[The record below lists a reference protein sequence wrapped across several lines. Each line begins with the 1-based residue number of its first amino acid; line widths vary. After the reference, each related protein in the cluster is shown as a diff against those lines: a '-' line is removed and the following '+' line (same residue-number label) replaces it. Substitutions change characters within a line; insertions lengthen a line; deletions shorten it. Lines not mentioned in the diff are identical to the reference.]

1 MYGYLDKQSRREVTG
16 IGSEGRSRIAPILE
30 SDRDRRS
37 ALSSTILPE
46 VYHSICDEFR
56 RSKDVEA
63 MSGFVVTYGVSKP
76 ATRS

>member
-1 MYGYLDKQSRREVTG
+1 MYDYLDKQSRQEVTG
-16 IGSEGRSRIAPILE
+16 IGSEGGSRIAPILE

-37 ALSSTILPE
+37 VLSSTTLPQ

-63 MSGFVVTYGVSKP
+63 MSGFVVAYGVRKP